1 MDDIT
6 VIVLDVLNAVQDIID
21 KARRA
26 NKDID
31 MKVLKSEI
39 IKAIGNNLAE
49 R

>member
-1 MDDIT
+1 MNDIT

-21 KARRA
+21 HARRA